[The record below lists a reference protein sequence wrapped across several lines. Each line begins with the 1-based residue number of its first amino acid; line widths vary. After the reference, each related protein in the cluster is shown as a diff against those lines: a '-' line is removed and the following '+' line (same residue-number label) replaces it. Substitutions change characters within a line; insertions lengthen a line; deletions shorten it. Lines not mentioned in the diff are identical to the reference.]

1 MSGIGER
8 NYSFENIY
16 ISLFLRE
23 IMVVDK
29 KSVDSGFTSNTNIAP
44 PKHRNLVPSI
54 KPNVVSKARP
64 VSKLEQKKK
73 VKPQIPKQGVSKA
86 PLGDPKKVG
95 YKYVGKE
102 SWGAFLRKN
111 LPKELIP
118 TNRTGYILGIVF
130 LVIVIIA
137 LIQFP
142 LGELLSGNIEDL
154 KVNVGVPWPF
164 LVFDAFDPLEQPIQI
179 KALILDLIIYVAISY
194 ALEILINMVLYSE
207 FMKSKKQKKIA
218 PKVFK
223 PRGGTLSE
231 KVTNKIVGSSP
242 SQKKVILGRKNDGK
256 KFDSLT
262 EVSKKFDKKEV
273 IVPDSRKKLY

>member
-1 MSGIGER
+1 MIP
-8 NYSFENIY
+8 FENIY
-16 ISLFLRE
+16 ISLFLQPV
-23 IMVVDK
+23 MVIEK
-29 KSVDSGFTSNTNIAP
+29 KSVDSGFTSNTNVAP
-44 PKHRNLVPSI
+44 PKRRGPVPST
-54 KPNVVSKARP
+54 KPNFASKGRP
-64 VSKLEQKKK
+64 ASKLEQKKN
-73 VKPQIPKQGVSKA
+73 VRPQIPKQGSSKA
-86 PLGDPKKVG
+86 PFGDPKKVG

-164 LVFDAFDPLEQPIQI
+164 LVFDAFDPLEQPVQM
-179 KALILDLIIYVAISY
+179 KALIFDLIIYVAISY
-194 ALEILINMVLYSE
+194 ALEILINVVLYSE

-223 PRGGTLSE
+223 PRAGTLSE
-231 KVTNKIVGSSP
+231 KVTNKIVGEGS
-242 SQKKVILGRKNDGK
+242 SQKRVILGKKNDGK

-262 EVSKKFDKKEV
+262 EVSKKIGKREV
-273 IVPDSRKKLY
+273 VAPDSRNKLY

>member
-1 MSGIGER
+1 LG
-8 NYSFENIY
+8 
-16 ISLFLRE
+16 
-23 IMVVDK
+23 
-29 KSVDSGFTSNTNIAP
+29 
-44 PKHRNLVPSI
+44 
-54 KPNVVSKARP
+54 
-64 VSKLEQKKK
+64 
-73 VKPQIPKQGVSKA
+73 GVSSEEFAK
-86 PLGDPKKVG
+86 
-95 YKYVGKE
+95 
-102 SWGAFLRKN
+102 GAYPN
-111 LPKELIP
+111 EP
-118 TNRTGYILGIVF
+118 NGIYFGNCF